1 MNRRQPMTAD
11 EARENVATM
20 RRETEPRAMR
30 RLLTVALGPLGNITD
45 EARAVYA
52 AALAS

>member
-1 MNRRQPMTAD
+1 MIRRLPMTAD

-20 RRETEPRAMR
+20 RRDTDPRAMR
-30 RLLTVALGPLGNITD
+30 RLLTVALGPLGNLTD
-45 EARAVYA
+45 EACAVYA